1 MNCEVA
7 PRKCMQKYTVVA
19 HFLAGSVV
27 NCEGAQKKTHAK
39 EYIFCAFFDQ
49 VLARYLPYFPPP
61 APPIKLAGS
70 VAVQSC
76 RDLIIV

>member
-1 MNCEVA
+1 MNCEGA
-7 PRKCMQKYTVVA
+7 PRKRMQKYTFVA

-27 NCEGAQKKTHAK
+27 NCEGAPKKTHAK
-39 EYIFCAFFDQ
+39 IYIFCALFGQ
-49 VLARYLPYFPPP
+49 VLAGSLSYFPPP

-70 VAVQSC
+70 LAVHSC